1 MSHVRDIYA
10 NNSSSIYLFQTYNL
24 SVTTIKKPNIL
35 IFGIQER
42 SPIWFRKPYKKG
54 GGTLGV
60 PGKPAQKT
68 LSIKA
73 IKSLY

>member
-54 GGTLGV
+54 GGYFGGPWETGSED
-60 PGKPAQKT
+60 T
-68 LSIKA
+68 F
-73 IKSLY
+73 Y